1 MESFFFNI
9 TQKRYKVTAVIP
21 SLQRIDI
28 SNGVVFIEGKVKRK
42 TPFLKLNNLDRMVM
56 IVMVR
61 QGELHL
67 EDMPSGEIRKIKT
80 GEIGMFTS
88 SQQDMVLRAA
98 ASKQCDLFLLFVAD
112 FFLKRYLSG
121 NREEPIDYLYEKM
134 QHGGMLEEIGIFP
147 IDAVALY
154 LVDKLLH
161 VSQKVQMKSLYAE
174 HLVTEFMLQR
184 FSLLNITETVDEDE
198 LTLAQHAR
206 TILLQDFVH
215 PPTLQELAHRCA
227 TNSSKLKKVF
237 KKVYKVT
244 IHTYVEKLRLEEAS
258 LLLKEESVTIGEI
271 ANRVGYRHQGYF
283 SKRFFETYGV
293 YPKTLKQ

>member
-9 TQKRYKVTAVIP
+9 TQTRYKVTALTP

-28 SNGVVFIEGKVKRK
+28 SNGVVFIEGQVRRK
-42 TPFLKLNNLDRMVM
+42 IPFLELNNLDRMVM
-56 IVMVR
+56 IVMVQ
-61 QGELHL
+61 QGELQL
-67 EDMPSGEIRKIKT
+67 EDMPSGEIKKVEA
-80 GEIGMFTS
+80 GQIGVFTS
-88 SQQDMVLRAA
+88 SQQEMVLHAA
-98 ASKQCDLFLLFVAD
+98 ASQQCDLFLLFVAD

-134 QHGGMLEEIGIFP
+134 QYGGMLEEIGIFP

-184 FSLLNITETVDEDE
+184 FSLLDITEDVETDE
-198 LTLAQHAR
+198 LALAKKAR
-206 TILLQDFVH
+206 AILLQDFVH

-227 TNSSKLKKVF
+227 TNTSKLKKVF
-237 KKVYKVT
+237 KKVYKMT

-258 LLLKEESVTIGEI
+258 LLLKEESMTIGEI
-271 ANRVGYRHQGYF
+271 ASRVGYRHQGYF
-283 SKRFFETYGV
+283 SRRFFETYGV
-293 YPKTLKQ
+293 YPKTLK